1 MERVSLAAFWLA
13 LAGSSLAT
21 LLYWFPIL
29 VRLPRLRSQMVP
41 AAASSVDLPI
51 GAIEQ
56 TSAGAL
62 FTATRLT
69 GPVPGF
75 VLAALALSLGARWQ
89 ATGHAPL
96 TDMWEFTVA
105 FAAAVSVFQVFFGRR
120 AGQELTGALLQPI
133 VFVLLA
139 VAADF
144 PSHIEPLTPALRSGN
159 ILVLH
164 VGVMVF
170 AYGALTISFAAALLQ
185 LLQASRHRVSGLP
198 GWRAFD
204 DLAYR
209 SVVVGFP
216 LLALGIALGAYWA
229 STAWGRYWG
238 WDPKETSA
246 LVTWLAYGVYFHLH
260 GLRRWAGN
268 RSAIVLVVAYGFVLF
283 SYFAVNLWV
292 SGLHSYAGV

>member
-1 MERVSLAAFWLA
+1 MESVSLAAFWLA
-13 LAGSSLAT
+13 FAGSSGAT
-21 LLYWFPIL
+21 LLYWFPIF
-29 VRLPRLRSQMVP
+29 VRIPRFRAQLTPVG
-41 AAASSVDLPI
+41 ASSVDLPMESAAQNTF
-51 GAIEQ
+51 GAPGAAGRFAG
-56 TSAGAL
+56 SAA
-62 FTATRLT
+62 
-69 GPVPGF
+69 GF
-75 VLAALALSLGARWQ
+75 VLAALVMSLAARWR

-105 FAAAVSVFQVFFGRR
+105 FAAGVAFFQLFFGRR
-120 AGQELTGALLQPI
+120 FGQDMAGVLLQPI
-133 VFVLLA
+133 VLILLA
-139 VAADF
+139 IAADF
-144 PSHIEPLTPALRSGN
+144 PSHVEPLTPALRSGN

-164 VGVMVF
+164 VGVMVL
-170 AYGALTISFAAALLQ
+170 AYGALTISFAAAVLQ
-185 LLQASRHRVSGLP
+185 LLQSSRHRINRLP
-198 GWRAFD
+198 GWRTFD

-246 LVTWLAYGVYFHLH
+246 LLTWLAYGVYFHLH
-260 GLRRWAGN
+260 GLRRWSGN
-268 RSAIVLVVAYGFVLF
+268 RSALVLVGAYGFVLF